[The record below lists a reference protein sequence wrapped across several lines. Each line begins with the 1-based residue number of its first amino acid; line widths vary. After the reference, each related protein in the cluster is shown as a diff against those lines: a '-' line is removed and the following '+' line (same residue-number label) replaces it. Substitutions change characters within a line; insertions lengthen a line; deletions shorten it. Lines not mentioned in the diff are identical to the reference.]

1 MAVIGSST
9 PIKRIQ
15 RGTVTV
21 TKNSSATV
29 SINSVDTGKSFVTC
43 SNKNGWGTGGVNNT
57 GIWMANAI
65 LSNAVLTNSTTVS
78 FATGYNYQYHQQTG
92 GNPIVSWEV
101 IEYV

>member
-15 RGTVTV
+15 RGTVSVGRNSTATV
-21 TKNSSATV
+21 T
-29 SINSVDTGKSFVTC
+29 INSVDTGKSFVTC
-43 SNKNGWGTGGVNNT
+43 SNKNGWGTGGIDST

-65 LSNAVLTNSTTVS
+65 SSYCVLTNSTTVS
-78 FATGYNYQYHQQTG
+78 FAAGYNWQYHTQTVG
-92 GNPIVSWEV
+92 DPIVSWEV